1 MRKNPCRGS
10 YHTRRSK
17 LGPNPHHHLPPV
29 SKEVVHRKTKGTLT
43 AKKGI
48 PSTNHKF
55 SFPQTYTTAK
65 QRKTLRTFHKS
76 TTSPLTK
83 APIERTPKEI
93 SKNNCETK
101 ETKTEAERQSAGP
114 FRESQ
119 TITGNTPSRDKIFTH
134 LYPL

>member
-1 MRKNPCRGS
+1 M
-10 YHTRRSK
+10 
-17 LGPNPHHHLPPV
+17 
-29 SKEVVHRKTKGTLT
+29 SKEVVDRTKKRTLT
-43 AKKGI
+43 AKKGM
-48 PSTNHKF
+48 PYTNHKF
-55 SFPQTYTTAK
+55 SFPQTYTGAK
-65 QRKTLRTFHKS
+65 QRKNLRTFHKS

-119 TITGNTPSRDKIFTH
+119 TITGNTPSRDKTFTN